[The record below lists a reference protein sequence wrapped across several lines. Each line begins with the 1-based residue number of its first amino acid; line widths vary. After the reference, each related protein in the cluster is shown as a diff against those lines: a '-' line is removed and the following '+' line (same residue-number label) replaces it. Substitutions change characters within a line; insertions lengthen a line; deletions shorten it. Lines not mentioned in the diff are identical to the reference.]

1 MNSIMITLKTN
12 MVTTRDYY
20 SEVLTVKCM
29 KLKLKMFIKILV
41 AIKNCLILA
50 IPLCENTKMI
60 QINLSLEK

>member
-29 KLKLKMFIKILV
+29 KLKLKMFIKIL
-41 AIKNCLILA
+41 ATKKKCLTLVKMKIL
-50 IPLCENTKMI
+50 
-60 QINLSLEK
+60 

>member
-1 MNSIMITLKTN
+1 